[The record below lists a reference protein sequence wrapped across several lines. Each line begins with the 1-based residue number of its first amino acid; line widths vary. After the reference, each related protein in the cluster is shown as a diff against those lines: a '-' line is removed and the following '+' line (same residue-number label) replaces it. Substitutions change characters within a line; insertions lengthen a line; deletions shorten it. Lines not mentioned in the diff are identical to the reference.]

1 MFTDAHDPFPRNPNL
16 IGFSFSWEL
25 DYVNVLNI
33 LEDLG
38 IPVRSEER
46 LESGSTC
53 FVFGGGAV
61 LSANPEPFADFFD
74 VILMGDGEELLGSFV
89 DAFEACVSG
98 GGGVE
103 GASGSSRSSR
113 RLEILSAL
121 AQVSGRVCGEEGWRE
136 PVVMVVAEAEGGWK
150 CSRFWL
156 RLVPGVYVPLLYR
169 VEYHRSTGPIA
180 DVSPLQLPAGSTN
193 VSSSIST
200 GMMLPAAPAV
210 VERQTYR
217 GKQLATSTVVSPR
230 MAWEGIYMVE
240 EGKQLATSTVV
251 SLASHGVGGDIHG
264 GVTCELTQTYR
275 SKQLAT
281 LNQILCRSLPF
292 YPPQVVRSCPE
303 VVRSCPEVCRFC
315 LASYSSL
322 PFRPAALEDHLI
334 PAIERGLQVTNRIGL
349 LGASVTQHPHFDSLL
364 SYLLQPHMKDIRLSI
379 ASVRTNTVTAKLAA
393 ALAQSG
399 TRSLTIAVESAGL
412 SRHHCSSSQR
422 TRGGYL
428 LDSADI
434 VAAAVNAQEGGL
446 SGLKL
451 YGMVGLPSE
460 TDADVAETVGMMRE
474 LRRAAPR
481 LKLTLGCSTFVPKAH
496 TPFQWQPVQQAAE
509 ARLRVL
515 EKEMQ
520 KEGVEF
526 RPESYKWS
534 VWQAVLSRGDRRLS
548 RLLQRAREFGGSQGS
563 FGRAFKEMKGQV
575 GESEVLPW
583 AHLSGALPVDDVLGH
598 LPLLSGTSALRHL
611 SSQAP
616 LLSGTSPLRH
626 LSSQAPLLPG
636 TSPPRHLSSQA
647 PLLSGT
653 SPPRHLSSQAPLL
666 SGTSPPRQL
675 SSQAPLLSGT
685 LPVDVLRQASQ
696 HSYFSDSLAAS
707 GTSCG
712 SMQATR
718 LHTQGHSTPHPT

>member
-38 IPVRSEER
+38 VPVRSEER

-98 GGGVE
+98 GGVE
-103 GASGSSRSSR
+103 GASDSSRSSR

-121 AQVSGRVCGEEGWRE
+121 AQV
-136 PVVMVVAEAEGGWK
+136 
-150 CSRFWL
+150 
-156 RLVPGVYVPLLYR
+156 PGVYVPLLYR
-169 VEYHRSTGPIA
+169 VEYHSPTGPIA

-193 VSSSIST
+193 VSSSSSSSSSGA
-200 GMMLPAAPAV
+200 GMLLAAPAV

-230 MAWEGIYMVE
+230 MAWEGIYMV
-240 EGKQLATSTVV
+240 
-251 SLASHGVGGDIHG
+251 
-264 GVTCELTQTYR
+264 
-275 SKQLAT
+275 
-281 LNQILCRSLPF
+281 
-292 YPPQVVRSCPE
+292 E

-349 LGASVTQHPHFDSLL
+349 LGASVTQHPQFDSLL

-399 TRSLTIAVESAGL
+399 TRSLTIAVESG
-412 SRHHCSSSQR
+412 SERMR
-422 TRGGYL
+422 RVVNKK

-434 VAAAVNAQEGGL
+434 IAAAVNAQEGGL

-460 TDADVAETVGMMRE
+460 TDADVAATVAMMSE
-474 LRRAAPR
+474 LRKAAPR

-496 TPFQWQPVQQAAE
+496 TPFQWQPVQAAAE
-509 ARLRVL
+509 GRLRVL
-515 EKEMQ
+515 EKAMR
-520 KEGVEF
+520 KVGVEF

-548 RLLQRAREFGGSQGS
+548 KLLQRAREFGGSQGS
-563 FGRAFKEMKGQV
+563 FGRAFKEMKGHV
-575 GESEVLPW
+575 PPPEYYAFRLVEESEVLPW
-583 AHLSGALPVDDVLGH
+583 AHLSGALPVDVLK
-598 LPLLSGTSALRHL
+598 
-611 SSQAP
+611 
-616 LLSGTSPLRH
+616 
-626 LSSQAPLLPG
+626 
-636 TSPPRHLSSQA
+636 
-647 PLLSGT
+647 
-653 SPPRHLSSQAPLL
+653 
-666 SGTSPPRQL
+666 
-675 SSQAPLLSGT
+675 
-685 LPVDVLRQASQ
+685 Q
-696 HSYFSDSLAAS
+696 HAADA
-707 GTSCG
+707 
-712 SMQATR
+712 AT
-718 LHTQGHSTPHPT
+718 HF

>member
-1 MFTDAHDPFPRNPNL
+1 MAVMTSRAVTLRPSGASFGNVETFGKRWNNPFLGNKSKNILKPGESTRKIFGVKVRAGATRNRESARKSKSQQGEKGKQQQRQQEKKQPTNQALTPQQKVANLIRFSQDETLLFDPRSADPTCTNSSHNDSRDSSFSSRSDNNEASREPIRCIYAFPNEYTVGICSLGYQLVWAYLSSRPSVHVTRMFTDAHDPFPRNPNL
-16 IGFSFSWEL
+16 LGFSFSWEL

-74 VILMGDGEELLGSFV
+74 VILMGDGEELLGSFM

-98 GGGVE
+98 GGGE
-103 GASGSSRSSR
+103 GGSDSSSSSSSGSSR

-121 AQVSGRVCGEEGWRE
+121 AQ
-136 PVVMVVAEAEGGWK
+136 
-150 CSRFWL
+150 
-156 RLVPGVYVPLLYR
+156 VPGVYVPLLYR
-169 VEYHRSTGPIA
+169 VEYHSPTGPIA
-180 DVSPLQLPAGSTN
+180 DVSLVQLPAGS
-193 VSSSIST
+193 
-200 GMMLPAAPAV
+200 MLPAAPPV

-230 MAWEGIYMVE
+230 MAWEGIYMV
-240 EGKQLATSTVV
+240 
-251 SLASHGVGGDIHG
+251 
-264 GVTCELTQTYR
+264 
-275 SKQLAT
+275 
-281 LNQILCRSLPF
+281 
-292 YPPQVVRSCPE
+292 E

-349 LGASVTQHPHFDSLL
+349 LGASVTQHPQFDALL

-399 TRSLTIAVESAGL
+399 TRSLTIAVESGSERL
-412 SRHHCSSSQR
+412 RR
-422 TRGGYL
+422 VVNKK

-434 VAAAVNAQEGGL
+434 IAAGVNAQEGGL

-460 TDADVAETVGMMRE
+460 TDADVAATVGMMRE
-474 LRRAAPR
+474 LRKAAPR

-496 TPFQWQPVQQAAE
+496 TPFQWQPVQPAAE
-509 ARLRVL
+509 GRLRLL
-515 EKEMQ
+515 EKEMR

-563 FGRAFKEMKGQV
+563 FGRAFKEMRGLVPPPEYYAFRQV
-575 GESEVLPW
+575 DESEVLPW
-583 AHLSGALPVDDVLGH
+583 SHLSGSLPV
-598 LPLLSGTSALRHL
+598 A
-611 SSQAP
+611 
-616 LLSGTSPLRH
+616 
-626 LSSQAPLLPG
+626 
-636 TSPPRHLSSQA
+636 
-647 PLLSGT
+647 
-653 SPPRHLSSQAPLL
+653 
-666 SGTSPPRQL
+666 
-675 SSQAPLLSGT
+675 
-685 LPVDVLRQASQ
+685 VLRQHAAEAATHFISTG
-696 HSYFSDSLAAS
+696 STDS
-707 GTSCG
+707 
-712 SMQATR
+712 
-718 LHTQGHSTPHPT
+718 

>member
-38 IPVRSEER
+38 VPVRSEER

-98 GGGVE
+98 GGVE

-121 AQVSGRVCGEEGWRE
+121 AQ
-136 PVVMVVAEAEGGWK
+136 
-150 CSRFWL
+150 
-156 RLVPGVYVPLLYR
+156 VPGVYVPLLYR

-230 MAWEGIYMVE
+230 MAWEGIYMV
-240 EGKQLATSTVV
+240 
-251 SLASHGVGGDIHG
+251 
-264 GVTCELTQTYR
+264 
-275 SKQLAT
+275 
-281 LNQILCRSLPF
+281 
-292 YPPQVVRSCPE
+292 E

-399 TRSLTIAVESAGL
+399 TRSLTIAVESG
-412 SRHHCSSSQR
+412 SERMR
-422 TRGGYL
+422 RVVNKK

-496 TPFQWQPVQQAAE
+496 TPFQWQPVQAAAE

-515 EKEMQ
+515 EKEMR

-575 GESEVLPW
+575 PPPEYYAFRLVGESEVLPW
-583 AHLSGALPVDDVLGH
+583 AHLSGALPVDHFSGSH
-598 LPLLSGTSALRHL
+598 LSGALPVKVLKHH
-611 SSQAP
+611 AADAATHF
-616 LLSGTSPLRH
+616 GTSPLRH
-626 LSSQAPLLPG
+626 LSSQAPLLSG

-666 SGTSPPRQL
+666 SGTSPPRHL

-718 LHTQGHSTPHPT
+718 LHTHGHSTPHPT

>member
-38 IPVRSEER
+38 VPVRSEER

-98 GGGVE
+98 GGVE

-121 AQVSGRVCGEEGWRE
+121 AQ
-136 PVVMVVAEAEGGWK
+136 
-150 CSRFWL
+150 
-156 RLVPGVYVPLLYR
+156 VPGVYVPLLYR

-264 GVTCELTQTYR
+264 GG
-275 SKQLAT
+275 KQLAT
-281 LNQILCRSLPF
+281 STVVSLSSHGVGGDIHGGGAVRLLS
-292 YPPQVVRSCPE
+292 VVFW

-334 PAIERGLQVTNRIGL
+334 PAIERGLQVVSHPIPYTTHTCTPLSQVTNRIGL

-399 TRSLTIAVESAGL
+399 TRSLTIAVESG
-412 SRHHCSSSQR
+412 SERMR
-422 TRGGYL
+422 RVVNKK

-496 TPFQWQPVQQAAE
+496 TPFQWQPVQAAAE

-515 EKEMQ
+515 EKEMR

-575 GESEVLPW
+575 PPPEYYAFRLVGVR
-583 AHLSGALPVDDVLGH
+583 AHMRGQGCAS
-598 LPLLSGTSALRHL
+598 HL

-616 LLSGTSPLRH
+616 LLS
-626 LSSQAPLLPG
+626 G

-666 SGTSPPRQL
+666 SGTSPPRHL

>member
-38 IPVRSEER
+38 VPVRSEER

-98 GGGVE
+98 GGVE

-121 AQVSGRVCGEEGWRE
+121 AQ
-136 PVVMVVAEAEGGWK
+136 
-150 CSRFWL
+150 
-156 RLVPGVYVPLLYR
+156 VPGVYVPLLYR

-264 GVTCELTQTYR
+264 GG
-275 SKQLAT
+275 KQLAT
-281 LNQILCRSLPF
+281 STVVSLSSHGVGGDIHGGGAVRLLS
-292 YPPQVVRSCPE
+292 VVFW

-399 TRSLTIAVESAGL
+399 TRSLTIAVESG
-412 SRHHCSSSQR
+412 SERMR
-422 TRGGYL
+422 RVVNKK

-496 TPFQWQPVQQAAE
+496 TPFQWQPVQAAAE

-515 EKEMQ
+515 EKEMR

-575 GESEVLPW
+575 PPPEYYAFRLFGGSQGSFGCAFKEMRGQVPPPEYYAFRLVGESEVLPW
-583 AHLSGALPVDDVLGH
+583 AHLSGALPVDHFSGSH
-598 LPLLSGTSALRHL
+598 LSGALPVKVLKHH
-611 SSQAP
+611 AADAATHF
-616 LLSGTSPLRH
+616 GTSPLRH
-626 LSSQAPLLPG
+626 LSSQAPLLSG

-666 SGTSPPRQL
+666 SGTSPPRHL